1 MPFLNAFLPQVRFLG
16 GDDTDSAKDTVHDSS
31 HLALEAFSTR
41 QAAEDALLL
50 LVSETVADTIG
61 TEEDGIRW
69 ERDDSANGGR
79 GYDAHEG
86 GGFWFRVFS
95 TEDGEETETFEGRAL
110 VRAVSLTVR

>member
-41 QAAEDALLL
+41 QAAEDALLV
-50 LVSETVADTIG
+50 LVAETVADTIG

-69 ERDDSANGGR
+69 ERGDET
-79 GYDAHEG
+79 YEDAHG
-86 GGFWFRVFS
+86 GGFWFRVFQ
-95 TEDGEETETFEGRAL
+95 TEDGDETEVFEGRAL